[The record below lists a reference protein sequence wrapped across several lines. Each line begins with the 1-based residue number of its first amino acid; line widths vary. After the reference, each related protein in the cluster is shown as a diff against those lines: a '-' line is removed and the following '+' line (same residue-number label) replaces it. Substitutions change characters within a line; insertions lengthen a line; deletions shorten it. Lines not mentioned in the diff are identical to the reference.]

1 MQINQKGSTN
11 SLVYFCD
18 WKVRQFFIL
27 DWTPYMQ
34 RCLTLAAKGLGNT
47 YPNPMVGAVV
57 VYNGKIIGEGWHQ
70 KAGEAHAEVHAI
82 QAVKD
87 KSKLVH
93 STLVVSL
100 EPCSHYGKTPPCSK
114 LIAESGIRHVV
125 IGMMDPFE
133 AVQGRG
139 IQHLKDSGVK
149 VEIGVLE
156 SECRS
161 LNKRFLNTV
170 EKKRPYIIL
179 KWAQS
184 EDGFIA
190 PNNQKKGQP
199 HWITEPPARQ
209 LVHKWRAEEQAILV
223 GRKTVEMDNPAL
235 DVRLWSGN
243 TPTRL
248 IIDPSCSINAD
259 TLKTNNTTY
268 IYNNVKE
275 GQQKNIHYIR
285 IDFDQKPLQQIMKH
299 IFESGFQSVLV
310 EGGAQTLQHFID
322 AELWDESRVLTGEK
336 KLNKGMRAPKLKVPA
351 KPLRNFEC
359 SVDKV
364 EIFMNS

>member
-1 MQINQKGSTN
+1 
-11 SLVYFCD
+11 
-18 WKVRQFFIL
+18 
-27 DWTPYMQ
+27 MQ

-57 VYNGKIIGEGWHQ
+57 VCHGEIIGEGWHH

-82 QAVKD
+82 QAVRD
-87 KSKLVH
+87 KSKLSH

-114 LIAESGIRHVV
+114 LIVESGIRHVV

-133 AVQGRG
+133 AVHGRG

-156 SECRS
+156 SECKL
-161 LNKRFLNTV
+161 LNKRFLSAV
-170 EKKRPYIIL
+170 EKKRPYIVL

-190 PNNQKKGQP
+190 PNNQIKGQP

-223 GRKTVEMDNPAL
+223 GRKTVEMDNPSL

-243 TPTRL
+243 APTRL
-248 IIDPSCSINAD
+248 IIDPSCSINPN

-275 GQQKNIHYIR
+275 TRQKNIVHIR
-285 IDFDQKPLQQIMKH
+285 IDFKGKPLLQIMKH
-299 IFESGFQSVLV
+299 LFESRVHSVLV
-310 EGGAQTLQHFID
+310 EGGTQTLQHFID
-322 AELWDESRVLTGEK
+322 AELWDEARVLTGAK
-336 KLNKGMRAPKLKVPA
+336 KMKNGLQAPKLKFPS
-351 KPLRNFEC
+351 KILRNFEC
-359 SVDKV
+359 GVDKV
-364 EIFMNS
+364 EIFINS